1 VIFNAWRPCIA
12 AQVLR
17 ASTATPPRGLKCAG
31 GGLGS
36 IWTTFIT
43 PGTLSASASSTLATL
58 PPRTGGRATTA

>member
-1 VIFNAWRPCIA
+1 MA

-17 ASTATPPRGLKCAG
+17 ASTATPPRGWKYAG

-36 IWTTFIT
+36 IWTTFTT

-58 PPRTGGRATTA
+58 PPSTGGRATTA